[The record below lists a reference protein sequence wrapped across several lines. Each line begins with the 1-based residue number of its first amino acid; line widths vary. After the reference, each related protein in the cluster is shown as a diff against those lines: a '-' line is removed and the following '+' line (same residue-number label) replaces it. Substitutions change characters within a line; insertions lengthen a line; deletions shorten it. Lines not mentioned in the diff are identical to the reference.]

1 MGALRQYWLYSRCAK
16 RGASDAWVRG
26 GKERA
31 LAQIKGTIADLLQ
44 FIGLMLA
51 AGAVGFALW
60 VLQEVLK

>member
-1 MGALRQYWLYSRCAK
+1 MRGWSCWRKSRPPMSSLGADF
-16 RGASDAWVRG
+16 GG

-44 FIGLMLA
+44 FIGYMLA

-60 VLQEVLK
+60 VLQEVI

>member
-1 MGALRQYWLYSRCAK
+1 MSAIYRYWLYSRCAK

-44 FIGLMLA
+44 FIGYMLA

-60 VLQEVLK
+60 VLQEVI

>member
-1 MGALRQYWLYSRCAK
+1 VSALYQYWLLQPVCK
-16 RGASDAWVRG
+16 RGASDAWVRA

-44 FIGLMLA
+44 FIGYMLA

-60 VLQEVLK
+60 VLQEVI